1 MERDKIIKAFE
12 CCHTLSSDCLSCPFV
27 EDNKSCASISLMA
40 LDLIKELAEENEMLK
55 VNITAES
62 LKMVTTVL
70 NYFKSLIEVNGD
82 GTYNLPIITYE
93 LLRKAENEIL
103 GGHSDPKG
111 DEGESGL
118 SDRVVKETL
127 GEE

>member
-12 CCHTLSSDCLSCPFV
+12 CCHTLSSDCLSCPFI
-27 EDNKSCASISLMA
+27 EDNKSCASISLMT
-40 LDLIKELAEENEMLK
+40 LDLIRELVEENEMLK

-111 DEGESGL
+111 DEGESCL